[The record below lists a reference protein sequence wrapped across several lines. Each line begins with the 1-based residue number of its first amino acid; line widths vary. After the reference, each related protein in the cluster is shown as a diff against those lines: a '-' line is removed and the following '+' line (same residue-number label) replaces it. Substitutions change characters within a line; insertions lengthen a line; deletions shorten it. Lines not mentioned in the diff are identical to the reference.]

1 MCVGL
6 EKCPSF
12 MLLSISNTCNLVFI
26 LECMELYIEA
36 VSCVCIMCAI
46 ATCLST
52 TRLLSQLV
60 DSAYSSMEGLC
71 RKT

>member
-26 LECMELYIEA
+26 LECMELYILN
-36 VSCVCIMCAI
+36 SGGIVCLDCTI

-60 DSAYSSMEGLC
+60 DSAYTEQQYGGSM
-71 RKT
+71 